1 VRKRLGGVGS
11 TQDEISNATPVF
23 HYGVPRYW
31 KLLTDDE
38 LYQKLGIE
46 LSGVPIDMDDPPTFE
61 SEAAYLRRNDLF
73 VPGERTRLTR
83 ADYYPNAVKY
93 HKDDQ
98 LGLFIVYPSKNGHA
112 RVD

>member
-1 VRKRLGGVGS
+1 M
-11 TQDEISNATPVF
+11 
-23 HYGVPRYW
+23 PRYW

-98 LGLFIVYPSKNGHA
+98 LGLSSFTRA
-112 RVD
+112 RTGMLALTDKAWRCC